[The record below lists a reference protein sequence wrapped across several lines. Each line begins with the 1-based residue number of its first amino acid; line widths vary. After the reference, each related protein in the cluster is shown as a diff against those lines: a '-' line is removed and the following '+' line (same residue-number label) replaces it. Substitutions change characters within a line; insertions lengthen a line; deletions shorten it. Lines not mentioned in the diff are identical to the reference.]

1 MITEKIEQIRA
12 DAQEIFNLPDVDGPG
27 YTFDSDRW
35 DAAVEDALYLAGF
48 FSGKTFERLFWTL
61 KKEYPNI

>member
-1 MITEKIEQIRA
+1 MKKELEQLRA
-12 DAQEIFNLPDVDGPG
+12 DAQAIFDLSDVGGSG

-35 DAAVEDALYLAGF
+35 SAAVEDALYLAGF
-48 FSGKTFERLFWTL
+48 FSGETFERLFWAL